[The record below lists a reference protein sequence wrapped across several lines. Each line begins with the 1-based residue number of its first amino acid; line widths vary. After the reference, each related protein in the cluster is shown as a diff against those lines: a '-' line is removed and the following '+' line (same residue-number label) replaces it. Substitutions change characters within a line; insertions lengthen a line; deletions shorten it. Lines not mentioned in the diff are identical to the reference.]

1 MDRYGQH
8 GQKLVIAD
16 DRNTING
23 GLWIYAWMTYTE
35 SEDKSQVAASSY
47 AYRMGEYFPIK
58 AFAGDHY
65 CKLLSPFKALEW
77 IYVDSLYHNYQA
89 FKEETP
95 VENSF
100 LQ

>member
-1 MDRYGQH
+1 M
-8 GQKLVIAD
+8 IAD

-35 SEDKSQVAASSY
+35 NKDKSEVAVSSY
-47 AYRMGEYFPIK
+47 AYRMSSKFPVK

-77 IYVDSLYHNYQA
+77 IYVDGLYHHYLRPS
-89 FKEETP
+89 EEASTAWTT
-95 VENSF
+95 
-100 LQ
+100 